1 MASQAS
7 PLSEKVSVKTK
18 LAYGVG
24 DLGPAIVTGV
34 NGFLLNAFLLDV
46 VGMRPALVGTIF
58 LIAKLWD
65 AVNDPVI
72 GMLTDRTRS
81 KWGRR
86 RPWLLFAAIPF
97 ALFFLMA
104 WLVPPLSEAG
114 QFWYYLVVAILLDT
128 GFTAVNVP
136 YSALTPE
143 LTRDYDERT
152 SLSAYRLSFSI
163 LGGVLAVFFHTQIA
177 AAVGNAFLG
186 NAVAAACW
194 ALVIVAS
201 NWITFFFTRERHAQ
215 PGSGEQQPVSRGLG
229 FWEGLKIAFSN
240 RSFVYVTVIYLLSW
254 LAIQFVQ
261 NNLLLYVK
269 YWIGAESAF
278 GMMVLA
284 VQFSAFLFL
293 LLWTR
298 VSAKIGKQNIYYLG
312 MSIWVL
318 VEVALFFV
326 QRGQVTLVFILAV
339 LAGVGVSIGYLVP
352 WSMIPDVVEEDELK
366 TGQRR
371 EGVYYGFFVFLQK
384 LGISLGLAASNY
396 ILELTG
402 YINQAPGGPLPAQ
415 PPAVLLALRI
425 FVSLVPAAILLVSF
439 AAVYRYP
446 ITRKRH
452 AELRAEIDMRKVALP
467 AD

>member
-7 PLSEKVSVKTK
+7 PVSEKLNRKVK

-58 LIAKLWD
+58 LVAKLWD

-72 GMLTDRTRS
+72 GFLTDRTRS

-86 RPWLLFAAIPF
+86 RPWLLFASVPF

-104 WLVPPLSEAG
+104 WLVPPLTEAG
-114 QFWYYLVVAILLDT
+114 RFWYYLVVAILLDT

-177 AAVGNAFLG
+177 AAAGNAHVGNA
-186 NAVAAACW
+186 AAAACW

-201 NWITFFFTRERHAQ
+201 NWVTFFFTRERQAQ
-215 PGSGEQQPVSRGLG
+215 PQPGEQQQEYRGPG
-229 FWEGLKIAFSN
+229 FWDGLKIVFKN
-240 RSFVYVTVIYLLSW
+240 RSFVYVTLIYLLSW

-293 LLWTR
+293 LMWTR
-298 VSAKIGKQNIYYLG
+298 VSARIGKQNIYYLG
-312 MSIWVL
+312 MSIWVM

-326 QRGQVTLVFILAV
+326 QRGQVTVVFLLAV

-352 WSMIPDVVEEDELK
+352 WSMIPDVVEEDELN

-371 EGVYYGFFVFLQK
+371 EGIFYGFFVFLQK
-384 LGISLGLAASNY
+384 LGISLGLAISNY
-396 ILELTG
+396 VLELTG
-402 YINQAPGGPLPAQ
+402 YVNQAAGGPLPVQ
-415 PPAVLLALRI
+415 PPAVLLSMRI

-439 AAVYRYP
+439 AAVYFYP
-446 ITRKRH
+446 ITRKKH
-452 AELRAEIDMRKVALP
+452 AEMRSEIASRRAALP